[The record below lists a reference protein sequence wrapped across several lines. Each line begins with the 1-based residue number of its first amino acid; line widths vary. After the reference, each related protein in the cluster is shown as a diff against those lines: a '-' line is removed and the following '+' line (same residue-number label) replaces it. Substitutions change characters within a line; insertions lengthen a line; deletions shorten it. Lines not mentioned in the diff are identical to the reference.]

1 VRVRRALAL
10 VAFIALIAGAFVL
23 SARTD
28 AHAAPHD
35 HASFAALVTSEVAAP
50 VLLTAPVRVP
60 SARSVDGVVT
70 ITLAA
75 AAVALIAARAKRIVP
90 PPPRPARRSLS
101 RARRGPP
108 LQFVF
113 A

>member
-1 VRVRRALAL
+1 MRVRRALAL
-10 VAFIALIAGAFVL
+10 VAFMALIAGAFVL
-23 SARTD
+23 SARAD
-28 AHAAPHD
+28 AHAAPSD
-35 HASFAALVTSEVAAP
+35 RASFAALVGSEVSTPA
-50 VLLTAPVRVP
+50 LLTAPVQIP
-60 SARSVDGVVT
+60 PARSVDGVVT

-75 AAVALIAARAKRIVP
+75 TALALVAARAKRVVP